1 MRNRFLVYLVANLIL
16 FLIVAT
22 PWTYKAQEKEAGKI
36 EKIDCEKPSW
46 RKTKD
51 SKEEPLTKKDEG
63 RTLYVDEGVRCVGK
77 GAVQLLDHGQ
87 PVSVDDAKGWYNLPE
102 TNAGDE
108 SGTGGR
114 RGEEL
119 TWMTGTYRLNKAES
133 DTSASQMQFLKK
145 SIGRQIWQYENGDR
159 NLSDSTP
166 LYLAFKPENQK
177 LTFSSSETPP
187 LSFSTDGQ
195 MRTSSLKSGDS
206 LQLQATAAKDHLD
219 ITWIL
224 NDVVTVLVNVRPI
237 ENGEKLIFNWIIRR
251 KDNPTPQQFKT
262 VYERASS
269 EAYLDIYKYKQ
280 GSEETAAAATG
291 GGDEMIVAELLEPLS
306 LKAPNPASVKLRI
319 IEPESF
325 RSIIGIEVKTQVVQT
340 VQGPVVALQF
350 HAVRA
355 MDSRVEPLTVALGRV
370 VTANGEVL
378 VERSAI
384 RQQIGDPTTVVF
396 PGIFEFP
403 AGTRFILRRL

>member
-1 MRNRFLVYLVANLIL
+1 MRNRFLVYLVANFLLLFFIL
-16 FLIVAT
+16 
-22 PWTYKAQEKEAGKI
+22 WTSSTNNAQNQEAGKI
-36 EKIDCEKPSW
+36 EKIDCKAYW
-46 RKTKD
+46 RKTEK
-51 SKEEPLTKKDEG
+51 SKEEALTKKDEG
-63 RTLYVDEGVRCVGK
+63 RTLYVDEGVRCAGK
-77 GAVQLLDHGQ
+77 GALHLLVYGQ
-87 PVSVDDAKGWYNLPE
+87 PVNVDASKDWYNLPE
-102 TNAGDE
+102 NNAGNDT
-108 SGTGGR
+108 GTGGR

-119 TWMTGTYRLNKAES
+119 TWMTGTYRLNQAES

-145 SIGRQIWQYENGDR
+145 SIGREIWQYENGDR
-159 NLSDSTP
+159 SPSDSTP

-177 LTFSSSETPP
+177 LTFWSSETPP

-237 ENGEKLIFNWIIRR
+237 ENGKKLILNWIIRR

-262 VYERASS
+262 IYERASS
-269 EAYLDIYKYKQ
+269 EAYLDIYKYRQ
-280 GSEETAAAATG
+280 GSGETAAAATG

-306 LKAPNPASVKLRI
+306 LKAPNPASVRLRI
-319 IEPESF
+319 IEPESLK
-325 RSIIGIEVKTQVVQT
+325 SIIGVEVKTQAVQT
-340 VQGPVVALQF
+340 ARGPVVALQF
-350 HAVRA
+350 HAIRA
-355 MDSRVEPLTVALGRV
+355 IDSRVEPLTVALGRV
-370 VTANGEVL
+370 VTASGEVL

-396 PGIFEFP
+396 SGIFEFP
-403 AGTRFILRRL
+403 AGARFILRRL